1 MYAVDRT
8 LRGAQPGL
16 LSTFGEWRDVV
27 LRRRAR
33 SLALADVQRCA
44 EGERVRVVAR
54 VQADAQI
61 HGALHGTPG
70 VFRRLSFTI
79 DGAAWVHERGV
90 DFRLVDASGQLLVL
104 VGGGR
109 LVAPHDELIEYPA
122 HCFDGLAVDLGGRR
136 SLPARE
142 LVIKDGAFV
151 EVVGHKATI
160 ADPGGGSASYRELAQ
175 VVALRSS
182 RELPLLISF
191 HGPSALS

>member
-1 MYAVDRT
+1 MYAVDHT

-33 SLALADVQRCA
+33 SVALAAVQRCD

-70 VFRRLSFTI
+70 VFRRLCFTI

-90 DFRLVDASGQLLVL
+90 DFRLVDAGGQVLVC

-122 HCFDGLAVDLGGRR
+122 HCFDGLTVDLGGRR

-160 ADPGGGSASYRELAQ
+160 ADPGGGSANYRELAQ

-182 RELPLLISF
+182 REQPLLISL
-191 HGPSALS
+191 HG